1 MSYLKKEV
9 HFVFTEIRA
18 VYEVMWKNM
27 VELDRQQMTILYGA
41 EKIRF
46 ACRQISPV
54 RIQTDRHTDI
64 ETYRQTYIRTDVH
77 TD

>member
-1 MSYLKKEV
+1 
-9 HFVFTEIRA
+9 
-18 VYEVMWKNM
+18 M